1 MADNTSQN
9 SAAARKKLAGQA
21 KKKET
26 SVSDLLSQIEQS
38 RARENL
44 RAAGKAVPDS
54 LQSMKLPMIKQA
66 KEVGSP
72 VDSLLVEEIRRRSRF
87 NAGLEKAPKRKV
99 PFQR

>member
-1 MADNTSQN
+1 MADNTTQN
-9 SAAARKKLAGQA
+9 SAAARKKLADKA

-38 RARENL
+38 RARENM
-44 RAAGKAVPDS
+44 RAVGKAIPDS
-54 LQSMKLPMIKQA
+54 LKLPTLKQA

-87 NAGLEKAPKRKV
+87 NAGLEKAPKKKI

>member
-1 MADNTSQN
+1 MADNTTQN
-9 SAAARKKLAGQA
+9 SASARKKLGDKA

-38 RARENL
+38 RARENM
-44 RAAGKAVPDS
+44 RAVGAVPDS
-54 LQSMKLPMIKQA
+54 VVLPTIKQA

-72 VDSLLVEEIRRRSRF
+72 VDSLLVEEIRRRRAF
-87 NAGLEKAPKRKV
+87 ARAPKRKI